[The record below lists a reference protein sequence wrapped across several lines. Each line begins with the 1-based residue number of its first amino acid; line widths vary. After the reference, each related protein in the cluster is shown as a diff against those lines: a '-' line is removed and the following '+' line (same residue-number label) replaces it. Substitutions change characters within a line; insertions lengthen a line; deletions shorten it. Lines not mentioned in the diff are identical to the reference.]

1 MPAPISPVHGAV
13 GAELRH
19 LRLARGLTQQEV
31 ANRVGVHR
39 TYVNQVEA
47 GSRNVSLGIL
57 ARLARVLETNLS
69 SVVGVADDLES

>member
-13 GAELRH
+13 GAELRR
-19 LRLARGLTQQEV
+19 LRLTRGLTQQEV

-39 TYVNQVEA
+39 TYLNQVEA

-57 ARLARVLETNLS
+57 AKLARVLETSLS
-69 SVVGVADDLES
+69 SAVSVADDLDP

>member
-13 GAELRH
+13 GTELRRV
-19 LRLARGLTQQEV
+19 RLACGLTQQEV

-39 TYVNQVEA
+39 TYLNQVEA

-57 ARLARVLETNLS
+57 AKLARVLGTSLS
-69 SVVGVADDLES
+69 SVVGVADDLDP